1 MRIARL
7 SLAVAALLAL
17 AAPPAA
23 FAKLP
28 GTADPYLTPGV
39 GIGGVDL
46 GDRQANAKA
55 AWGRGGDCTDFNCTY
70 NDPRRP
76 QLGYAQFDYEDGP
89 RGKISLV
96 QISVGTGSNGKPS
109 FRTPLASFESPR
121 GIHLGSSFRAVKAAY
136 PRARTF
142 EGTGNAFLSLSGARR
157 SQTLFSFVG
166 GRLTRVLIQDD
177 RPRG

>member
-17 AAPPAA
+17 ATTPAA

-28 GTADPYLTPGV
+28 STGDPYLIPSV

-55 AWGRGGDCTDFNCTY
+55 AWGRGGDCSDFNCTY
-70 NDPRRP
+70 SDPRRP
-76 QLGYAQFDYEDGP
+76 QLGYADFSYEDGP
-89 RGKISLV
+89 RGKVSLV
-96 QISVGTGSNGKPS
+96 QISAGTGRDGKPS
-109 FRTPLASFESPR
+109 FRTPLTSFETAR

-142 EGTGNAFLSLSGARR
+142 RDFGNGFLSMFGARR
-157 SQTLFSFVG
+157 SQTLFTFVEN
-166 GRLTRVLIQDD
+166 RLTRILIQDD